1 MLRKLKA
8 IENWTLLWCYAACR
22 NYHYYLRNNPEER
35 TFHNLR
41 DGSLKS
47 RYREPYKTLEYILS
61 KMTTRQ
67 NALAEY
73 CSYNI
78 SHPRTYLCTFQPWVS
93 RSAAIISRS
102 LRTVVRGKIWA
113 PVALPVEFKL
123 VLCTHVGL
131 TVRTQGIEDF
141 VPGQSCCSALVSCHV
156 RAAEINKF

>member
-93 RSAAIISRS
+93 RSGAIISRS
-102 LRTVVRGKIWA
+102 LRTVGRGENLSTSCVASWVQTCALHSCRTDSSYPRDRRFRAWA
-113 PVALPVEFKL
+113 ELLF
-123 VLCTHVGL
+123 
-131 TVRTQGIEDF
+131 
-141 VPGQSCCSALVSCHV
+141 SAG
-156 RAAEINKF
+156 